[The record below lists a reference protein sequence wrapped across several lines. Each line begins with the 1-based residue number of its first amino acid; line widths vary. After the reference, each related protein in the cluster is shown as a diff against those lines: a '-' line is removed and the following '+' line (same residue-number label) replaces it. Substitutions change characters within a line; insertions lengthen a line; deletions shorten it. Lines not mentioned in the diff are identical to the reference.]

1 MVKKKLPTQDA
12 NQNKGPSPLETV
24 TDGIKVLRE
33 RVAEIEDIRGDG
45 FPYRDAMQA
54 RIERQIRDTILQVF
68 GEGSPVFQQYVDYHL
83 GGTSDS
89 DLAEAI
95 ELLGDLVLLLE
106 DKRLALL
113 GTPRGD
119 TPESPTGTISRSQT
133 RNPSARPTPQP
144 KGGTISLP
152 PGAGPTG
159 RKEIPQ
165 PTVPHEPLAFSPT
178 ADHLPAGPAIA
189 QPQRQTPFESGEEAG
204 SGLIRGTQ
212 PAGRPDSPLPPPPR
226 QPPDTEALH
235 NTATD
240 RVAPSSPQPAGQQS
254 GLESAV
260 GRLRRLSERFHLVTR
275 QLRLRGEYRDT
286 IHVEDQ
292 QDVQDLF
299 HALLCLEFED
309 IEADE
314 WGPSEARET
323 RQITFFVEQGQIGIT
338 LKKTKPGQGRTEI
351 TNELGLVAQQHSS
364 HLTCKLLFCF
374 IYDPEGRIGNPRG
387 LERDLM
393 KSTQPMHLEVVVA
406 PK

>member
-1 MVKKKLPTQDA
+1 MVKKKQPTQDP
-12 NQNKGPSPLETV
+12 NPNKGPSPLQTV

-89 DLAEAI
+89 DLADAI

-119 TPESPTGTISRSQT
+119 TPKSPTGPISRSQT
-133 RNPSARPTPQP
+133 PNPSARPSPQP
-144 KGGTISLP
+144 EGGTASLAP
-152 PGAGPTG
+152 RAGPTG

-165 PTVPHEPLAFSPT
+165 PTVPHEPLVFSP
-178 ADHLPAGPAIA
+178 
-189 QPQRQTPFESGEEAG
+189 
-204 SGLIRGTQ
+204 

-260 GRLRRLSERFHLVTR
+260 GRLRRLSERFHLITR

-314 WGPSEARET
+314 WGPSESRET

-351 TNELGLVAQQHSS
+351 SNELSLVTQQHSS

-393 KSTQPMHLEVVVA
+393 KSTQSMHLEVVVA

>member
-1 MVKKKLPTQDA
+1 MVKKKLPTQDP
-12 NQNKGPSPLETV
+12 NPNKGPSPLETV

-89 DLAEAI
+89 DLADAI

-119 TPESPTGTISRSQT
+119 TPKSPTGPTIRSQT
-133 RNPSARPTPQP
+133 PNPSARPSPQP
-144 KGGTISLP
+144 EGGTASLAP
-152 PGAGPTG
+152 RAGPTG

-165 PTVPHEPLAFSPT
+165 PTVPHEPLVFSPT

-189 QPQRQTPFESGEEAG
+189 QPQRQTPLVSGEESG
-204 SGLIRGTQ
+204 SGLIRGTE
-212 PAGRPDSPLPPPPR
+212 
-226 QPPDTEALH
+226 PPDTKALH
-235 NTATD
+235 NAATD
-240 RVAPSSPQPAGQQS
+240 RVAPSSPQPAGEQS

-260 GRLRRLSERFHLVTR
+260 GRLRRLSERFHLITR

-299 HALLCLEFED
+299 HALLCLDFED

-314 WGPSEARET
+314 WGPSESRET
-323 RQITFFVEQGQIGIT
+323 RQITFFVKQGQIGIT

-351 TNELGLVAQQHSS
+351 SNELSLVTQQHSS

-393 KSTQPMHLEVVVA
+393 KSTQSMHLEVVVA

>member
-1 MVKKKLPTQDA
+1 MAKKKLTPQDR
-12 NQNKGPSPLETV
+12 NPNKGPSPLETV
-24 TDGIKVLRE
+24 TEGIKVLRE
-33 RVAEIEDIRGDG
+33 RVAEIEDIRRDG

-54 RIERQIRDTILQVF
+54 RVERQIRATILQVF
-68 GEGSPVFQQYVDYHL
+68 GEGSPVFQEYMDYHL

-89 DLAEAI
+89 DLADAI
-95 ELLGDLVLLLE
+95 ELLGDFVLLLE

-119 TPESPTGTISRSQT
+119 SPESPTRPIISSQM
-133 RNPSARPTPQP
+133 RNPSARPSPQP
-144 KGGTISLP
+144 GAGTIPLS

-165 PTVPHEPLAFSPT
+165 PTLPHEPLAFSPT

-189 QPQRQTPFESGEEAG
+189 HPQRQAPFVSGKESD

-212 PAGRPDSPLPPPPR
+212 PAGRPDSPLPPPSWQR
-226 QPPDTEALH
+226 PDTEALH
-235 NTATD
+235 KTATD
-240 RVAPSSPQPAGQQS
+240 RIAPSSPQPAGQQS

-299 HALLCLEFED
+299 HALLCLEFDD
-309 IEADE
+309 IAAEE
-314 WGPSEARET
+314 WGPSQPRES
-323 RQITFFVEQGQIGIT
+323 RQVTFFVEQGRVGIT
-338 LKKTKPGQGRTEI
+338 LKKTKAGLGQTEI
-351 TNELGLVAQQHSS
+351 AKELGLVAQQHSS

>member
-1 MVKKKLPTQDA
+1 MVKKKLPPQDP
-12 NQNKGPSPLETV
+12 NPNKGPSPLETV

-89 DLAEAI
+89 DLADAI

-119 TPESPTGTISRSQT
+119 TPKSPTGPTIRSQT
-133 RNPSARPTPQP
+133 PNPSARPSPQP
-144 KGGTISLP
+144 EDSTASLAP
-152 PGAGPTG
+152 RAGPTG

-165 PTVPHEPLAFSPT
+165 PTVPHEPLTFSPT

-189 QPQRQTPFESGEEAG
+189 QAQRQTPLVSGEESG
-204 SGLIRGTQ
+204 SGLIRGTE
-212 PAGRPDSPLPPPPR
+212 
-226 QPPDTEALH
+226 PPDTKALH

-299 HALLCLEFED
+299 HALLCLEFDD
-309 IEADE
+309 IAAEE
-314 WGPSEARET
+314 WSPSQPHET
-323 RQITFFVEQGQIGIT
+323 RQLTFYVEQGQVGIT
-338 LKKTKPGQGRTEI
+338 LKKTRPGQGQTEI
-351 TNELGLVAQQHSS
+351 AKELGLVTQQHSS
-364 HLTCKLLFCF
+364 HPTCKLLFCF

-387 LERDLM
+387 LERELM
-393 KSTQPMHLEVVVA
+393 KSTQPIHLEVVVA